1 MPVKLILLILL
12 ATFGCDQ
19 TTKHLA
25 ELHLKGAPS
34 RSYLQDTVRLR
45 YTENQGAFLGLGA
58 SWREEARY
66 AVFIL
71 AAATFLVAL
80 TFWFFRGG
88 HGRSV
93 VSAIAWALVI
103 GGGSGNLWDRLIRE
117 GQVVD
122 FLNVGIGPLRTGIF
136 NVADVALTAG
146 ALALLVH
153 GFRVGPS
160 PPSTSATP
168 GPAGQ

>member
-1 MPVKLILLILL
+1 MRFKLILLILL
-12 ATFGCDQ
+12 VTVSCDQ
-19 TTKHLA
+19 TTKRLA

-34 RSYLQDTVRLR
+34 KSYLQDTVRLR
-45 YTENQGAFLGLGA
+45 YAENRGAFLGLGA
-58 SWREEARY
+58 SWRWEARY
-66 AVFIL
+66 AVFVL
-71 AAATFLVAL
+71 ASAAFLVAL

-93 VSAIAWALVI
+93 IAAAAWALVI
-103 GGGSGNLWDRLIRE
+103 GGGSGNLWDRLVRE

-122 FLNVGIGPLRTGIF
+122 FLNVDIGSLRTGIF

-153 GFRVGPS
+153 GFLIEPS
-160 PPSTSATP
+160 PPSTSATS
-168 GPAGQ
+168 GPAGR